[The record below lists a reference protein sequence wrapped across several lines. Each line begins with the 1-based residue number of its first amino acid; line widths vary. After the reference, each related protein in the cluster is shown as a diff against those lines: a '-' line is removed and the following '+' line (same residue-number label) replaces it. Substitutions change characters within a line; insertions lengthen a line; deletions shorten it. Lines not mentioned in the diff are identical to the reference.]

1 MKNEQ
6 LIANI
11 NVCQNFIIANINVC
25 QNFIKEIYTS
35 RDNTISINLIGHD
48 IVMISNGEIRVYDM
62 DKAID
67 YAQFVARMKKCGM
80 SEADRF
86 CVVNSTELKSIL

>member
-11 NVCQNFIIANINVC
+11 NVCQNIIAKHICFDKNI
-25 QNFIKEIYTS
+25 IKEIFTS
-35 RDNTISINLIGHD
+35 QDNTISINLIGHD

-67 YAQFVARMKKCGM
+67 YSQFVARMKKCGM

-86 CVVNSTELKSIL
+86 CVVNSTELRSIL

>member
-6 LIANI
+6 L
-11 NVCQNFIIANINVC
+11 
-25 QNFIKEIYTS
+25 KEIFTS
-35 RDNTISINLIGHD
+35 RDNKISINLIGHD

-67 YAQFVARMKKCGM
+67 YAQFVARMKNVECQKLTD
-80 SEADRF
+80 SA
-86 CVVNSTELKSIL
+86 L